1 MRSIL
6 LVGLL
11 AASGPAAAE
20 VVSAGP
26 NGFEVQNTVNLVIPV
41 PQAYAAFGLLNAWWS
56 DEHTYSGKAANM
68 KLSLQPGGCFCE
80 SIPESRGG
88 VEHLRV
94 AVVQPN
100 ERIVMTG
107 ALGPLLFEGAAG
119 VMDVKF
125 ERIAGGTR
133 VTMDYRAG
141 GFAKGNGD
149 KLAPIVDSVL
159 AEQLKRYRVYAAKGG
174 GKK

>member
-11 AASGPAAAE
+11 AASAPAAAE

-26 NGFEVQNTVNLVIPV
+26 NGFEVQSSVNLVIPV
-41 PQAYAAFGLLNAWWS
+41 PQAYAAFGLIHAWWS
-56 DEHTYSGKAANM
+56 DQHSYSGKAANM

-80 SIPESRGG
+80 AIPDSRGG

-94 AVVQPN
+94 AIVQPN
-100 ERIVMTG
+100 ERVVMTG
-107 ALGPLLFEGAAG
+107 SLGPLLYEAAPG

-125 ERIAGGTR
+125 ERIAGGSR
-133 VTMDYRAG
+133 VTMNYRAA
-141 GFAKGNGD
+141 GFARGNGD
-149 KLAPIVDSVL
+149 KMAPIVDSVL
-159 AEQLKRYRVYAAKGG
+159 AEQLRRFRTFAAKGG